1 MITITAAAAAQI
13 RTAADNAG
21 ADELALR
28 VAARRDERTGEIEYG
43 MGFDS
48 ERDHDEE
55 CIATGVRVLVSPHS
69 REALEGLTIDYV
81 ELTPGEFS
89 FIFVPAEQPSGG
101 GCGSGGCS
109 RGGCGGGSG
118 NCN

>member
-13 RTAADNAG
+13 RTAADDAG
-21 ADELALR
+21 ATDLALR

-43 MGFDS
+43 MGFDN

-81 ELTPGEFS
+81 ELNPGEYS
-89 FIFVPAEQPSGG
+89 FIFVPAEGQGG

-109 RGGCGGGSG
+109 RGGCGGGG
-118 NCN
+118 GCN